1 MAAFRSILATVF
13 CLGFGVGAASATTIT
28 IDDGS
33 SVGGALGD
41 YYVIQPGTGASAPG
55 QVVDV
60 LKQQVTPTQVGTI
73 EIGKLWTYLNSLS
86 VSSANKL
93 LFGLGVNEPNATP
106 EDADLNVVDVTALT
120 MVFALPGGGVADYF
134 LGAGNMITVR
144 DWVNGASAG
153 DALIGLDLGFN
164 FMTTYN
170 ASSTELLTLT
180 STLGRAEGGFEIYFL
195 NSSLYDLPNG
205 GGGGLS
211 PVPEPASLLLLG
223 TGFGLIAHTVRR
235 KRQPKN

>member
-1 MAAFRSILATVF
+1 MIAPLRSILATVA
-13 CLGFGVGAASATTIT
+13 CLGLGAGAASATTIT
-28 IDDGS
+28 IDNGS
-33 SVGGALGD
+33 STGGPLGD
-41 YYVIQPGTGASAPG
+41 YYVIQPGSGASAPG

-60 LKQQVTPTQVGTI
+60 LKQNAATETDTI
-73 EIGKLWTYLNSLS
+73 AIGELWTYLDSQG
-86 VSSANKL
+86 VTSANKL
-93 LFGLGVNEPNATP
+93 LFGLGVNEPNGGT
-106 EDADLNVVDVTALT
+106 DYVDVTALD
-120 MVFALPGGGVADYF
+120 MSFALPLGGAKSF
-134 LGAGNMITVR
+134 QLGAGNMVTVA

-170 ASSTELLTLT
+170 GSSTELLTIT
-180 STLGRAEGGFEIYFL
+180 STVARDEGGFEIYFL
-195 NSSLYDLPNG
+195 NSGLYDLQNGG